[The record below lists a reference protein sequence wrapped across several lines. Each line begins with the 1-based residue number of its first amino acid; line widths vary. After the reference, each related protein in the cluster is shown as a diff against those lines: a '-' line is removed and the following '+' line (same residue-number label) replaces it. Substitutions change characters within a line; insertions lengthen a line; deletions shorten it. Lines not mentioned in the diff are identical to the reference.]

1 MALRPSRRS
10 APLRALS
17 LRSAPRGLS
26 ARLVPILVLLRL
38 SYAVTAAVPTDDNAS
53 SIRIKAL
60 PSLLRIAKPLANS
73 LANPVDPATTTAAAA
88 TEGSDAAAA
97 ASPAAP
103 TNKHPQAKTTHSSF
117 GLPRRSGFRATSA
130 AASATPAAAAANDA
144 AGAAA
149 SKMAAVQ
156 PQWRKGPIRY
166 LGGPVVAS
174 ATLDVY
180 LIYYGSWPAG
190 SGQEVFENFVRSL
203 SSTTEQGGRRG
214 GGGGV
219 ATVKQCLCGVLSAP
233 THPPTITAPPCPFP
247 SRPFP
252 SRPFPSRPFPSR
264 PFPSRPFPSRPF
276 PSRPFP
282 SRPFPSR
289 PFPSRSHP
297 PCSPPL
303 PAPFPPIC
311 PPHSPPYL
319 FLSPAVKHVLTAGDL
334 PFDSSAIYMLMGSKD
349 VRVSGFC
356 TDYCGWHSLA
366 SHNGAN
372 LVYGFLGHHGACPN
386 GCMTQKGTSPNN
398 NPGIDAT
405 VSTLAHEIAEAAT
418 DPDLRT
424 GWLAPSG
431 DENADLCSWQ
441 YGNSN
446 PLTGKAVV
454 KFATGT
460 SGNQYRYNLVGAGGM
475 RFLVQ
480 QNWDRTKQKCVIRIG
495 GGEGGGGMCRV
506 LSGGVKDQ
514 LCRTIG
520 TCC

>member
-219 ATVKQCLCGVLSAP
+219 ATVKQWWGISAGYYMAADGSSRYVSSKVRLAGVAYDDYSQGRTGLTEGFVAAS
-233 THPPTITAPPCPFP
+233 
-247 SRPFP
+247 
-252 SRPFPSRPFPSR
+252 
-264 PFPSRPFPSRPF
+264 
-276 PSRPFP
+276 
-282 SRPFPSR
+282 
-289 PFPSRSHP
+289 
-297 PCSPPL
+297 
-303 PAPFPPIC
+303 
-311 PPHSPPYL
+311 
-319 FLSPAVKHVLTAGDL
+319 VKHVLTAGDL

>member
-1 MALRPSRRS
+1 M
-10 APLRALS
+10 
-17 LRSAPRGLS
+17 
-26 ARLVPILVLLRL
+26 
-38 SYAVTAAVPTDDNAS
+38 
-53 SIRIKAL
+53 
-60 PSLLRIAKPLANS
+60 
-73 LANPVDPATTTAAAA
+73 
-88 TEGSDAAAA
+88 
-97 ASPAAP
+97 
-103 TNKHPQAKTTHSSF
+103 TTHSPF
-117 GLPRRSGFRATSA
+117 GLPRRSGFRATRA

-144 AGAAA
+144 AAAAA
-149 SKMAAVQ
+149 SKLAAVQ

-166 LGGPVVAS
+166 LGGPVVAA

-180 LIYYGSWPAG
+180 LIYYGTWPAG

-203 SSTTEQGGRRG
+203 SSTTQQGGRKG

-219 ATVKQCLCGVLSAP
+219 ATVKQWWEISAGYYMAADGSSRYVSSKVRLAGVAYDNYSQGRTGLTEGFVAAS
-233 THPPTITAPPCPFP
+233 
-247 SRPFP
+247 
-252 SRPFPSRPFPSR
+252 
-264 PFPSRPFPSRPF
+264 
-276 PSRPFP
+276 
-282 SRPFPSR
+282 
-289 PFPSRSHP
+289 
-297 PCSPPL
+297 
-303 PAPFPPIC
+303 
-311 PPHSPPYL
+311 
-319 FLSPAVKHVLTAGDL
+319 VKHVLTAGDL
-334 PFDSSAIYMLMGSKD
+334 PFDSNAIYMLMGSKD

-398 NPGIDAT
+398 NPGVDAT

-454 KFATGT
+454 KFAAGT

-495 GGEGGGGMCRV
+495 GGEGGGGGMCGV
-506 LSGGVKDQ
+506 LSGGLKDQ